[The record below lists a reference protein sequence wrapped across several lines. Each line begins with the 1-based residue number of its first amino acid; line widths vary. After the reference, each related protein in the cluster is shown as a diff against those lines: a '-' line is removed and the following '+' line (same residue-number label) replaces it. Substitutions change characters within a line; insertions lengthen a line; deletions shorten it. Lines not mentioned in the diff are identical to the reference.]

1 MKESPD
7 KYMIYNIRPV
17 VGNLKPFHRNIL
29 GLSVQTRLL
38 EKGQP
43 WVAYAEDYG
52 AFHTSTVV
60 DIVDNGDDLCI
71 ETANTKYFLKKL

>member
-7 KYMIYNIRPV
+7 NMIYNIRPV
-17 VGNLKPFHRNIL
+17 VGNLKPIHRNIL
-29 GLSVQTRLL
+29 ELSVQTRLL

>member
-1 MKESPD
+1 MTAVISNAQHD
-7 KYMIYNIRPV
+7 KLLIIKKASD
-17 VGNLKPFHRNIL
+17 LQS
-29 GLSVQTRLL
+29 LSLFLNDLWLRLL
-38 EKGQP
+38 EKGMS